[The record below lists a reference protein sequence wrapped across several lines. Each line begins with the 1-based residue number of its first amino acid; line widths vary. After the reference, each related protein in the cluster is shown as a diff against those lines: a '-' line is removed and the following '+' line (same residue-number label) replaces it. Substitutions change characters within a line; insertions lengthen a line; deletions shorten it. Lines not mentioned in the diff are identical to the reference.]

1 MRALGI
7 DPGAVRLGY
16 AVVDRNGDSYSLI
29 KSGIVS
35 VPRRDDEL
43 FQAYRLR
50 VIRHW
55 VDTEY
60 RMAWSDDDSFCGFLD
75 WPELDLI
82 VSEILPGVGGGN
94 FVGSVEV
101 AKAAMTALQAVHWIQ
116 RQEVEW
122 QQVGASTVKKN
133 VVGTAKKA
141 TKVQVRNAVQEVF
154 PELKERKWEVDLYA
168 DETDAIAVAL
178 TGLGYKKSNGK
189 KNKN

>member
-7 DPGAVRLGY
+7 DPGAIRLGY

-35 VPRRDDEL
+35 VPRNDDEL

-55 VDTEY
+55 VDREFH
-60 RMAWSDDDSFCGFLD
+60 WSAGRYGLMSIGD
-75 WPELDLI
+75 LDLI

-101 AKAAMTALQAVHWIQ
+101 AKAAVTAMQAIHWANFQDI
-116 RQEVEW
+116 EW
-122 QQVGASTVKKN
+122 KQVGASTVKKN

-154 PELKERKWEVDLYA
+154 PELKERKWEVDLHA

-189 KNKN
+189 TNKS

>member
-7 DPGAVRLGY
+7 DPGAIRLGY

-35 VPRRDDEL
+35 VPRGEDEL

-50 VIRHW
+50 AIRE
-55 VDTEY
+55 VVEREY
-60 RMAWSDDDSFCGFLD
+60 ELPQYEDVHGLLS
-75 WPELDLI
+75 WPGLRLI
-82 VSEILPGVGGGN
+82 VSETLPAVGGGN

-101 AKAAMTALQAVHWIQ
+101 AKAVITTMQAIHWI
-116 RQEVEW
+116 EHSGIEW
-122 QQVGASTVKKN
+122 KQVGASTVKKC

-154 PELKERKWEVDLYA
+154 PELKERKWEVDLHA

-189 KNKN
+189 TNKS